1 MKTGRAHSLADSM
14 KRLMAAVWV
23 LLGIVLLGS
32 CSEEGIEVDEVNKQT
47 IFVYM
52 PWSGSANDEGLYSCF
67 LANLDSIE
75 AAIKNKGGLDKSRLV
90 VFLSESSSSSKL
102 YEVRVLTTGRTIPT
116 ACRDVHRRCSRQR
129 LPR

>member
-1 MKTGRAHSLADSM
+1 MKTGRAHSLTDSM

-52 PWSGSANDEGLYSCF
+52 P
-67 LANLDSIE
+67 
-75 AAIKNKGGLDKSRLV
+75 
-90 VFLSESSSSSKL
+90 
-102 YEVRVLTTGRTIPT
+102 
-116 ACRDVHRRCSRQR
+116 
-129 LPR
+129 